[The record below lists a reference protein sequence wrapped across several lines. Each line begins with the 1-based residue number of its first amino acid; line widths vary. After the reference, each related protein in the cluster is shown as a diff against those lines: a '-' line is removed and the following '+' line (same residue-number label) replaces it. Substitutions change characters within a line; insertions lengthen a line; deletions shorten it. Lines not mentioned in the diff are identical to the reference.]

1 MRKPQ
6 REIIKSIMRDPAP
19 ELGDRWSPLF
29 QRFVNKC
36 LMKNIRSRPSAR
48 ELLEDEFLVGAAD
61 YAEDFGN
68 LVIQQLEIKENGFS
82 VRQVDEEVAPTFERL
97 MEVSVDYKDP
107 IDSNRASES
116 LYESGYFQLSLE

>member
-1 MRKPQ
+1 MWSFGILAVELATGEPPNMRKPQ

-48 ELLEDEFLVGAAD
+48 ELLEDEFLAGAAD

-68 LVIQQLEIKENGFS
+68 LVI
-82 VRQVDEEVAPTFERL
+82 
-97 MEVSVDYKDP
+97 
-107 IDSNRASES
+107 
-116 LYESGYFQLSLE
+116 